1 MKKILFILILT
12 GLLAPSIF
20 AQKVTFSLLN
30 ARLENGKVVVDVY
43 ATIPSGQTWKAGPT
57 NIRVNFYT
65 EPAGFI
71 SLVEEDPVSNAN
83 SNISNNA
90 NYGNITS
97 TSILN
102 GGAASLNILLVYQ
115 KTAYQF
121 SSGSYWLGSLKFNW
135 TNQTSCIYANFNTG
149 SAVFDDNTALAYGS
163 GWSKIDPL
171 PCIISSI
178 AQIPEEVPT
187 EYQLSQNYPNPFN
200 PQTKIKFSLPK
211 EGFVTL
217 KVFDMLGRE
226 VASLVND
233 FKTTGTYIVD
243 FDGSELSSGI
253 YYYRLESPEFFDVKK
268 MILIK

>member
-1 MKKILFILILT
+1 MKKIFFIIILT
-12 GLLAPSIF
+12 GLLTSTVF
-20 AQKVTFSLLN
+20 AQKVSFSLLN

-43 ATIPSGQTWKAGPT
+43 ATVPSGQTWKAGPT
-57 NIRVNFYT
+57 NIRINYYT

-71 SLVEEDPVSNAN
+71 SLVEEDPVINAN
-83 SNISNNA
+83 SNISNNV

-102 GGAASLNILLVYQ
+102 GSAASFNILLIYQ

-135 TNQTSCIYANFNTG
+135 TNPSSCIYANFNTN
-149 SAVFDDNTALAYGS
+149 SAIFDDNTPLAYGS
-163 GWSKIDPL
+163 GWTKIDPL
-171 PCIISSI
+171 PCIISGIS
-178 AQIPEEVPT
+178 QIPEEVPT
-187 EYQLSQNYPNPFN
+187 EYILSQNYPNPFN
-200 PQTKIKFSLPK
+200 PVTKIKFSIPK
-211 EGFVTL
+211 EGMVTL

-226 VASLVND
+226 VAELVNG

-243 FDGSELSSGI
+243 FSGSELSSGI
-253 YYYRLESPEFFDVKK
+253 YYYRLETPEFFDVKK